1 MRVVIDSPR
10 PKPVRTTDAP
20 CSCAS
25 LATAKAIDASVSTP
39 VISRR
44 LPSTIPGTVAHPV
57 SNAAVPSVAHA
68 ESAVNWDDSAGDVG
82 GGVTGQPGDDAGHLV
97 RAGVATERD
106 LREQLVTTFGGQC
119 RRHVVLDDAGTH
131 AVRRDAPAAEPAR
144 DRSSDPNQ
152 AGFRRGVVALPRGPR
167 QPNHTEYKPHP
178 PPPHPQHAFRRALGE
193 P

>member
-44 LPSTIPGTVAHPV
+44 LPSTIPGTVDHPV
-57 SNAAVPSVAHA
+57 SSAEVPSVPHA
-68 ESAVNWDDSAGDVG
+68 ESAVDRYHRTGHVG
-82 GGVTGQPGDDAGHLV
+82 GCVTRQPGDDAGYLV

-106 LREQLVTTFGGQC
+106 LSEQLVSTLGRQRSG
-119 RRHVVLDDAGTH
+119 HVGLDEPGCYDVGSDA
-131 AVRRDAPAAEPAR
+131 AATELAG
-144 DRSSDPNQ
+144 DRSRETDQ
-152 AGFRRGVVALPRGPR
+152 AGL
-167 QPNHTEYKPHP
+167 
-178 PPPHPQHAFRRALGE
+178 
-193 P
+193 